1 MSISN
6 RAPKATRLR
15 LVFVLV
21 AVAARVAAC
30 SGSAAILSN
39 VGNSVGGEDLAQP
52 ASGPSTG
59 GNGYQGATGAPGIG
73 SGSTSGGGN
82 ASGAGNGGNPQQAPV
97 DGAKIVKT
105 GSMSVQVADLDAA
118 VARAH
123 DAIVAMGGY
132 VGQSRQTNDGD
143 RPTATV
149 AYRIPADRW
158 DDALVSFRGL
168 ATKVVSEQTDAVEVT
183 GQLIDLNARIDN
195 LRASEKALQSILEK
209 ATKVQDILDVEARL
223 SDVRGQIEQL
233 DAQRAH
239 LADQAALGTL
249 SVTYSLPIVAVTEAA
264 KGWDPGAEVDRA
276 TASLVDLLQA
286 GAGAGIWFGIVWIP
300 VLLFLGIVIAIALFV
315 VRRLGITRPPSPPDV
330 LPGDAA

>member
-6 RAPKATRLR
+6 RAPKAARLR
-15 LVFVLV
+15 VLFVLI
-21 AVAARVAAC
+21 AVSAMVAAC

-39 VGNSVGGEDLAQP
+39 VGNSVGGEGLGQAP
-52 ASGPSTG
+52 AGPSTA
-59 GNGYQGATGAPGIG
+59 GNDYQGATGAPGIG
-73 SGSTSGGGN
+73 TGSTGGGGN
-82 ASGAGNGGNPQQAPV
+82 GSGTGNGGNPQQAPV

-118 VARAH
+118 VAKAH

-158 DDALVSFRGL
+158 DAALGSFRGL

-300 VLLFLGIVIAIALFV
+300 VLLFLGIVIAIILFV

-330 LPGDAA
+330 VPGDAA